1 MEPKRYPPLP
11 TTTATRPVETAPL
24 VAPYRE
30 LALVQPPAPR
40 RVPWHVRALAWAFRV
55 AWRAGSPFDP
65 WEQKVCRRAAGGEWE
80 RRRVW
85 RLRPHFVDVDL
96 WFPRRVEITLEYTV
110 IEREV
115 WP

>member
-1 MEPKRYPPLP
+1 MEPKRYPRLP
-11 TTTATRPVETAPL
+11 TTATRSAETAPL

-65 WEQKVCRRAAGGEWE
+65 WQQQVCRRDAGGEWE
-80 RRRVW
+80 LRHVFEVPPYGADATVW
-85 RLRPHFVDVDL
+85 SPRCVKITRPHK
-96 WFPRRVEITLEYTV
+96 V
-110 IEREV
+110 IVREV